1 MVKGKLNID
10 PILSPVLRE
19 NAAVVLRKRGLQ
31 HIYLGS
37 LLVNVHVNVLVFT
50 TDTPSL
56 YSNILERIPTE
67 KYNFFYICLIYF
79 TAAVFSLCT

>member
-37 LLVNVHVNVLVFT
+37 LLVNVHVNVLVFNHRHKVYILT
-50 TDTPSL
+50 FWKGSL
-56 YSNILERIPTE
+56 LRNTI
-67 KYNFFYICLIYF
+67 FFTF
-79 TAAVFSLCT
+79 A